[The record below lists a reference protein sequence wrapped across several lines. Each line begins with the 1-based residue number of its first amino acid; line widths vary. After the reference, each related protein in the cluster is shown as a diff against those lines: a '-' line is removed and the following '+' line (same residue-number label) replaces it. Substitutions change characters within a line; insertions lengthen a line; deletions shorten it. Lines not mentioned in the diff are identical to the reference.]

1 MGHEVVEQFRLRGL
15 RLRRTLEEMLDEH
28 PTHRTE
34 RRGCGFTQ
42 ATRLLSTSI
51 NEPGLPGD
59 AADLDLFENWPV
71 RDTGFAAASLLA
83 AGWPNGWRRVDEL
96 AEARHAVAAQYADL
110 IEALA
115 GLRDRVASACD
126 ALVLPES
133 RLVVRLLAHV
143 LMRDGGALHH
153 LPPMPVK
160 PQIGSCSQAEEFFL
174 ELAHGRVRRGG
185 SVNVFVDDDDRALLI
200 EKMGLG
206 ESHSAVVLETVCL
219 NGVDLPPG
227 SLCAL
232 AHHQEARGATT
243 THGLRLPLSAIA
255 QARFLRLTTLAVE
268 PRDRRRAFSAQLE
281 AELRGGMLSPATTT
295 LAELRAFAMSEA
307 KAAA

>member
-1 MGHEVVEQFRLRGL
+1 MSHELVEQFRLRGL
-15 RLRRTLEEMLDEH
+15 RLRRALEEMLDEH

-42 ATRLLSTSI
+42 ATRLLSTRI

-59 AADLDLFENWPV
+59 ATDLDLFEDWPV

-83 AGWPNGWRRVDEL
+83 AGWQHGWRRVDEL
-96 AEARHAVAAQYADL
+96 AEARHGVAAQYADL
-110 IEALA
+110 VEALA
-115 GLRDRVASACD
+115 ELRERLASAGD
-126 ALVLPES
+126 AVELPES
-133 RLVVRLLAHV
+133 RLVAQMLSQV
-143 LMRDGGALHH
+143 LMRDGSARHQ

-185 SVNVFVDDDDRALLI
+185 SVNVFVDDDNCVLLI

-206 ESHSAVVLETVCL
+206 ESHSAVVLETVRL

-232 AHHQEARGATT
+232 AHHEHARGATIA
-243 THGLRLPLSAIA
+243 HGLRLPLSAIA

-268 PRDRRRAFSAQLE
+268 PCDRRRAFSAQLE
-281 AELRGGMLSPATTT
+281 AEVRGGMLSPATTT
-295 LAELRAFAMSEA
+295 IAELRGFAMSEA